1 MAERREV
8 EPVCWLDLVDDDLEA
23 VAKVERHRP
32 GGERLQDDRLA
43 IGTGSAEPV
52 LEQGGPQTCTL
63 VARVDRKQA
72 EVPVRLGGAPA
83 LGGCDGVEDGAEAL

>member
-1 MAERREV
+1 MAERRKV
-8 EPVCWLDLVDDDLEA
+8 EPVCWLDLVDDELEA

-32 GGERLQDDRLA
+32 RGERLQDDRLA
-43 IGTGSAEPV
+43 TGTGSAEPV

-72 EVPVRLGGAPA
+72 EVPVRLGGDPA
-83 LGGCDGVEDGAEAL
+83 NGGCDGIKDGAQTL